1 MNNPSKWQR
10 SMKKQIKPFMGRVP
24 LVSRDGWALTLLVS
38 STSVRL
44 EFAPWKAFPCISSSL
59 YVSPVCL
66 LHFQFK
72 IQPKSLMYTPVPLDS
87 AQHVG
92 GIQIFKW
99 YLVLRQKGKG
109 LLQLL
114 LSKVFW
120 PRWLLRLLRL
130 SRLDANIA
138 WELCW
143 MLQTLE
149 GVGLA
154 GLLLETHF
162 ALRP

>member
-1 MNNPSKWQR
+1 
-10 SMKKQIKPFMGRVP
+10 
-24 LVSRDGWALTLLVS
+24 
-38 STSVRL
+38 
-44 EFAPWKAFPCISSSL
+44 
-59 YVSPVCL
+59 
-66 LHFQFK
+66 
-72 IQPKSLMYTPVPLDS
+72 MYTPVPLDS
-87 AQHVG
+87 TQHVV

-138 WELCW
+138 
-143 MLQTLE
+143 
-149 GVGLA
+149 
-154 GLLLETHF
+154 
-162 ALRP
+162 